1 MITKASTTAGLKW
14 PFRPG
19 AVLFGWV
26 RRFSTAPQFMLLFML
41 LMLCFCSLFI
51 ENPRQDGGSTL
62 RNIYYVGSSSVLC
75 IDSNSPGRTEHRPP
89 LERRAGRRRHA

>member
-51 ENPRQDGGSTL
+51 
-62 RNIYYVGSSSVLC
+62 V
-75 IDSNSPGRTEHRPP
+75 
-89 LERRAGRRRHA
+89 